1 MGPIHPRPGAAAA
14 PAASAAVLA
23 LLALTLG
30 WRGADWPAQLL
41 RLELVDR
48 DGPTIWNNLW
58 FSGHHTPGYG
68 VLFPV
73 LGAAFGAPLVAVVS
87 CVAAAASF
95 QALASGYRRATAAS
109 VLFAAG
115 TVVNVAVGR
124 LTFALGLAIGLAA
137 VAALRR
143 RRLVLGV
150 PLTLL
155 TAPAS
160 PVAGVLLALA
170 LTAWALHAR
179 RPRLL
184 CVAGLAVAPIGAAM
198 LVFPQGGHFPFR
210 LGALCWSLA
219 VVAVVAVATAER
231 VVRVGAALYAVGC
244 IVTFLVPNPLGANAT
259 RLGMFFAAPVLVLT
273 ARRLRTPIIAIVL
286 TAMIW
291 WQWSPGLDG
300 IVRAGRDPSSTA
312 DYHQPLINAVRSAG
326 GPAGRIE
333 VVPTQR
339 HWETLYVAA
348 EVPLARGWERQ
359 LDMGRNPLLY
369 DATLDPQAYH
379 QWLRDHAVRYVAL
392 ADVPLDPSAEPEA
405 ALVRGGLPFLQP
417 LWHDDHWQLWR
428 VVDAQ
433 PLIEGPARLV
443 ELGPTSVQLEVID
456 AEAVLVRV
464 RYSSHLSL
472 DVPGCVEPSPDG
484 WTTIQVER
492 PGSVTLRPVVARSL
506 PLIGRLDDCAT

>member
-143 RRLVLGV
+143 RRLVLGLA
-150 PLTLL
+150 LTLL

-184 CVAGLAVAPIGAAM
+184 CVAGLAVAPIGVAM
-198 LVFPQGGHFPFR
+198 LLFPQGGHFPFR

-219 VVAVVAVATAER
+219 VVAVVSR
-231 VVRVGAALYAVGC
+231 GNR
-244 IVTFLVPNPLGANAT
+244 
-259 RLGMFFAAPVLVLT
+259 
-273 ARRLRTPIIAIVL
+273 
-286 TAMIW
+286 
-291 WQWSPGLDG
+291 
-300 IVRAGRDPSSTA
+300 RAGRP
-312 DYHQPLINAVRSAG
+312 VG
-326 GPAGRIE
+326 GRA
-333 VVPTQR
+333 
-339 HWETLYVAA
+339 
-348 EVPLARGWERQ
+348 
-359 LDMGRNPLLY
+359 
-369 DATLDPQAYH
+369 
-379 QWLRDHAVRYVAL
+379 
-392 ADVPLDPSAEPEA
+392 
-405 ALVRGGLPFLQP
+405 VRGGLHRDVP
-417 LWHDDHWQLWR
+417 R
-428 VVDAQ
+428 AQ
-433 PLIEGPARLV
+433 PARRQRHAAGHVLRCAGPRAH
-443 ELGPTSVQLEVID
+443 GPTS
-456 AEAVLVRV
+456 
-464 RYSSHLSL
+464 SHT
-472 DVPGCVEPSPDG
+472 DHRHRPDG
-484 WTTIQVER
+484 DDLVA
-492 PGSVTLRPVVARSL
+492 VVAWTRRDRARRPRSVVNGGL
-506 PLIGRLDDCAT
+506 SPTTDQRRAFGGRPCRTHRGRPDATALGDDVRRRRGAPGTRLGTTARHGAQPAAL